1 MKELVG
7 QAYAKVKH
15 SFLINFPAFFGELI
29 GNPKKMPTIPSAQGG
44 QKRALE
50 PLELELEI
58 MNLVMLEMKF
68 MSFPRASSALDQ
80 RPLSSTLPS
89 FGGVGQVSLRS
100 TGWAKT
106 QTHDLLLLHKCWDYR
121 SVPTRL
127 AVFSFFWYVCVTAC
141 VSCVMHTCRRLEDK
155 LWCQPLLFY
164 LI

>member
-1 MKELVG
+1 MG

-29 GNPKKMPTIPSAQGG
+29 GNPKKMPTTPSAQGG

-68 MSFPRASSALDQ
+68 MSFLRASSALDQ

-89 FGGVGQVSLRS
+89 FWGVGQVSLRS

-121 SVPTRL
+121 SVPTCL
-127 AVFSFFWYVCVTAC
+127 AVFFLLVCLCNCLCIMRDAH
-141 VSCVMHTCRRLEDK
+141 M
-155 LWCQPLLFY
+155 
-164 LI
+164 